1 MTFWPRL
8 EVRKRDIQFIVD
20 LCIKDLQD
28 NVGMQFITPC
38 IMDGKGRG
46 GRVKGEMGE
55 GLRVYL
61 EGV

>member
-8 EVRKRDIQFIVD
+8 EVKKRDIQFIVD

-28 NVGMQFITPC
+28 NVGAQLIMPY

-46 GRVKGEMGE
+46 GGVKGEMGE
-55 GLRVYL
+55 ELEVYL

>member
-28 NVGMQFITPC
+28 NVGMQFITPR
-38 IMDGKGRG
+38 IMDGTGRG
-46 GRVKGEMGE
+46 GGVKGEMGE
-55 GLRVYL
+55 EEDSYL

>member
-28 NVGMQFITPC
+28 NVGMQFITHC
-38 IMDGKGRG
+38 IMNGKGRG
-46 GRVKGEMGE
+46 GGVKGEMGAKE
-55 GLRVYL
+55 DSYL